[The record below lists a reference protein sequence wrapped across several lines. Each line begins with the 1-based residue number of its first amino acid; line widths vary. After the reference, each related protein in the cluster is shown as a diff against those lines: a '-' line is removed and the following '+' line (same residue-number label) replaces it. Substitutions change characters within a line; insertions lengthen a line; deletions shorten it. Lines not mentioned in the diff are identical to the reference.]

1 MTLRI
6 LHISDIHCAEHML
19 KPLLKEEDYDV
30 VVVSGDIECSSTV
43 GLLASESKGPV
54 VAVTGNLDGW
64 RVREE
69 LERTGILLDGRSRRL
84 YDYIFAGVGG
94 LETESDLAS
103 VGRTVFHILVSH
115 HPPLGILDKGFY
127 GRGGL
132 ARLRQLVEEKKPILH
147 LFGHIHEARGVEEYG
162 GTVFVN
168 PGPLREGYYALVTV
182 DEGRVKARH
191 KHMYS
196 F

>member
-6 LHISDIHCAEHML
+6 LHISDIHCTEHML

-54 VAVTGNLDGW
+54 AAVTGNLDSW

-69 LERTGILLDGRSRRL
+69 LERAGILLDGRSRRL

-132 ARLRQLVEEKKPILH
+132 ARLRQLVEEKQPILH

-162 GTVFVN
+162 STVFVN

-182 DEGRVKARH
+182 DEGRVKARL